1 MEGIFELTEE
11 LRTLKLKNKL
21 GLHAR
26 AAASFVKVA
35 QQFKSKIYLEHN
47 GQRVNGDSILDIL
60 TLACPKGG
68 SVTIRAEGAD
78 AMSAVEELEKLV
90 KNKFGED

>member
-1 MEGIFELTEE
+1 MTEE
-11 LRTLKLKNKL
+11 IRTLRLKNKL

-35 QQFKSKIYLEHN
+35 QQFKSKIQIEHE
-47 GQRVNGDSILDIL
+47 GQTVDGESILDIL
-60 TLACPKGG
+60 TLACPYGG
-68 SVTIRAEGAD
+68 KLTIKAEGID
-78 AMSAVEELEKLV
+78 APAAIEELEKLV